1 MRHYRGFI
9 ADSARWD
16 GFEFR
21 DDDIVIATPAK
32 CGTTWM
38 QNIVG
43 MLVFERTDLGGPIT
57 EISPWLDMLTRSLDD
72 VVAILDAQ
80 EHRRFIKTHTPLDG
94 LPFDERVTYVCV
106 LRHPLQV
113 ALSDIDHTENID
125 LDKVLLRRGEVAGFD
140 DLADLAPPPE
150 RSADPRERMRQ
161 WIDDPTEYTSPGGT
175 VSLAQL
181 LAHARTYWDARNRP
195 NVHLF
200 HYSDLRRDL
209 EGQMRRVA
217 SALDIAVPDDFGEF
231 VAAASFDRMK
241 AAADRTAPDAEFG
254 TWKSNTDFFRSA
266 ADRTWDFMCADDVSH
281 FEARLVELAGPDLAH
296 FMCNGDW
303 P

>member
-1 MRHYRGFI
+1 MRHYKGFI

-43 MLVFERTDLGGPIT
+43 MLVMGRTDLGRPIT
-57 EISPWLDMLTRSLDD
+57 EISPWLDMLTRPLDD
-72 VVAILDAQ
+72 VVAMLDAQ

-94 LPFDERVTYVCV
+94 MPFDERVTYICV

-113 ALSDIDHTENID
+113 ALSDIDHGNNID
-125 LDKVLLRRGEVAGFD
+125 IDKVLPIRGAVAGLD
-140 DLADLAPPPE
+140 DLADLPPPPE
-150 RSADPRERMRQ
+150 RSDDPQERMRE
-161 WIDDPTEYTSPGGT
+161 WLDDPTEYGSPGGS

-181 LAHARTYWDARNRP
+181 LTHARTYWDARDRP

-217 SALDIAVPDDFGEF
+217 DVLGIALPDDFARF
-231 VAAASFDRMK
+231 VEAATFDRMR
-241 AAADRTAPDAEFG
+241 AAADRTAPDSELG
-254 TWKSNTDFFRSA
+254 TWKSNADFFRSA
-266 ADRTWDFMCADDVSH
+266 DDRTWDFMTDDDLSH
-281 FEARLVELAGPDLAH
+281 FESRLVDLAEADLAE
-296 FMCNGDW
+296 FMCNGGVS
-303 P
+303 